1 MPGLRFQGEEKA
13 EGSGGVDD
21 DGDDEE
27 ELEHEDGGGYF
38 AEEEDEDDGTDGER
52 GGEGGE
58 LPEDGALDEAG
69 DGDEELVAKVEL
81 PVGVEESAEAE
92 DVGLH
97 GGDDYDLVGAV
108 GGMVGRGTG
117 ACGRGRRRGRG

>member
-1 MPGLRFQGEEKA
+1 M
-13 EGSGGVDD
+13 
-21 DGDDEE
+21 
-27 ELEHEDGGGYF
+27 
-38 AEEEDEDDGTDGER
+38 
-52 GGEGGE
+52 
-58 LPEDGALDEAG
+58 PEDGALDEAG

-108 GGMVGRGTG
+108 GGMVGEEEERVAEGG
-117 ACGRGRRRGRG
+117 DENGGLRRRIRSGQRPVS